1 MLKLLVILGIC
12 LAALGLAA
20 AESPPKPNPDE
31 AAIRN
36 AVQSYIEAFN
46 RGDAAA
52 VAGHWSNDGEYVSPS
67 GEKFKGRKKIE
78 EAFKGL
84 FAQNKGLQVQVTPDS
99 IRLESPNRALESGTA
114 IVTRPGQAPEETRY
128 LARHVKRGSE
138 WKLSSVTEEE
148 VPQNAPGYEHLKEL
162 EWLIG
167 DWIDADESG
176 NVETTYQ
183 WAKDKSFITASFTVN
198 AQGGRDL
205 QGTQVIGWD
214 PVKKTI
220 KSWVFDSD
228 GGFGEGTWTRQG
240 NQWRVSA
247 SSVLATGEKAS
258 SLNTYTIV
266 DNNTFTFQST
276 GREVGG
282 ALLPNIREVAVVR
295 KEPAR
300 QSAGTAGKRGAQ

>member
-1 MLKLLVILGIC
+1 MRKLLMMLGIY
-12 LAALGLAA
+12 LATLGMAA
-20 AESPPKPNPDE
+20 AQTPTRPNPDE

-52 VAGHWSNDGEYVSPS
+52 VAGHWSNEGEYVSPA

-84 FAQNKGLQVQVTPDS
+84 FEQNKGLHVQVTPDL

-138 WKLSSVTEEE
+138 WKLTSVTEEE
-148 VPQNAPGYEHLKEL
+148 VPKNSASYEHLKDL

-167 DWIDADESG
+167 DWIDADETG
-176 NVETTYQ
+176 KVETTYQ

-198 AQGGRDL
+198 LQGGHDL

-214 PVKKTI
+214 PVKKSI

-228 GGFGEGTWTRQG
+228 GGFGEGAWIRQG
-240 NQWRVSA
+240 NQWRVSTA
-247 SSVLATGEKAS
+247 SVLPTGEKAS
-258 SLNTYTIV
+258 SLNIFTSV

-295 KEPAR
+295 KQSAR
-300 QSAGTAGKRGAQ
+300 QSAGTAGKRGGQ